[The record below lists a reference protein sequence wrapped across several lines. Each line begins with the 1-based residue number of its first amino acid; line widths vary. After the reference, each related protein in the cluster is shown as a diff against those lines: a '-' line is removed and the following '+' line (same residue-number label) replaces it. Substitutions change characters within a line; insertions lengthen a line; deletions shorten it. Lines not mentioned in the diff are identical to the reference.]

1 MVLVRASDIIV
12 ATARPTGLSARNVV
26 KARLTELD
34 VVSAR
39 TLACFDVGT
48 RLFVELTDAAV
59 QELGL
64 GPGSD
69 VYLIIKSNSVQVLSA
84 G

>member
-1 MVLVRASDIIV
+1 MVSVRASDIIV
-12 ATARPTGLSARNVV
+12 ATVRPTGLSARNVV

-34 VVSAR
+34 IVNAR
-39 TLACFDVGT
+39 TLAYFDVGA
-48 RLFVELTDAAV
+48 RLVVELTDAAV

-69 VYLIIKSNSVQVLSA
+69 VYLISKSNSVQVLSP